1 MGSVYELNWIL
12 VEFSVGQ
19 WQGKTSDLYAINSM
33 SLVLPETLS
42 LVVEEID
49 VTMDLW
55 KNKKRRS
62 WSSKQGLDHEG
73 LIEVKGSRWNGNN

>member
-1 MGSVYELNWIL
+1 
-12 VEFSVGQ
+12 
-19 WQGKTSDLYAINSM
+19 M

-42 LVVEEID
+42 LIVEEID

-73 LIEVKGSRWNGNN
+73 LIEVKGSR